1 MVIQGVRRCGKS
13 TLLSQM
19 PERIGLDPARCLFV
33 NFEDPRLAN
42 QLDHRTLDRLVA
54 AFESTVG
61 AGEAAYFF
69 DEIQHVDGWQA
80 WLRTELDTSSTRRFV
95 LTGSNAHLLSGE
107 IGSALTG
114 RHLRLELFPFSFG
127 EYRLEKAERDHG
139 ALPARRRPPRATPD
153 RRGRPTPPRLL
164 QRHRRTRCPRAG
176 GSEVVATAATART
189 AVRVSRFGDQHPSL
203 RGNDRHVGRYDVPVS
218 GGPGGRL
225 PRVRVPV
232 FRLLRAQARRARQ
245 EVLPRRPR
253 HASRLRVLGKRRPWQ
268 GARVRR
274 VRPAPADVRR
284 CVLLAWSRRG
294 RLRGPA
300 ERPAYSDPSDL
311 GQTEGAAPQVTRSVL
326 RRSPAR
332 ERGCDLH
339 RAGPPQRVGP
349 ASRPGSSGAAG
360 AVVTRR
366 TSPPPGVSPASASPS
381 SRDPLR
387 RARTPPSGAGS
398 MPAVGREA
406 RAGTT

>member
-1 MVIQGVRRCGKS
+1 MPLRELRGPPPGQPARPPNPRSARRSLRVHGRRRRGG
-13 TLLSQM
+13 LLL
-19 PERIGLDPARCLFV
+19 RRDPARRRVAGVAAHGVGHILHPTLRPHR
-33 NFEDPRLAN
+33 FERPPPLGRDRIGA
-42 QLDHRTLDRLVA
+42 HRTPSSPRAVP
-54 AFESTVG
+54 
-61 AGEAAYFF
+61 
-69 DEIQHVDGWQA
+69 IQ
-80 WLRTELDTSSTRRFV
+80 LRRIPTR
-95 LTGSNAHLLSGE
+95 
-107 IGSALTG
+107 
-114 RHLRLELFPFSFG
+114 
-127 EYRLEKAERDHG
+127 KAERDHG

-189 AVRVSRFGDQHPSL
+189 AAVRVSRFGDQHPSL

-232 FRLLRAQARRARQ
+232 VRLLRAQARRARQ

-332 ERGCDLH
+332 ERGSDLH
-339 RAGPPQRVGP
+339 RAGRPQRVGP

-360 AVVTRR
+360 EVVTRR

-406 RAGTT
+406 RAGTTSGSPPSPGRA